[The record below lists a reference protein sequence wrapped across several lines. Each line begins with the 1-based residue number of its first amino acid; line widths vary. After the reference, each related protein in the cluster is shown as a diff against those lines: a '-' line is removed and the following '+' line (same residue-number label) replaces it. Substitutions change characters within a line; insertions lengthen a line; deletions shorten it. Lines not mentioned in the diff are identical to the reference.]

1 MKLDAKALRY
11 MTTEEFRVLTA
22 VEMGSKNHEVVPSSL
37 IAQIAQLR
45 HGGAHKIVGDLA
57 KRKLIARVQNM
68 SYDGYRLTY
77 GGYDYLALKTFAKR
91 GSVYSVG
98 NQIGVG
104 KESDIYL
111 VADEDDNQHVL
122 KLQRLGRMSFRTIKS
137 KRDYLQ
143 KRKSASWMYMSRLA
157 AMKEYAFMKV
167 LYENGFPVPEPIDQN
182 RHCVVMGLIDAFPL
196 RQIEE
201 VGNPGKLYSEL
212 MSLIVKLA
220 QYGLIHG
227 DFNEFNILIKSDGS
241 PILIDFPQM
250 VSTSHINAEY
260 YFNRDVECIR
270 TFFRRRFGYESVL
283 YPRFTQDVNRE
294 FSLDVQVAASGFS
307 KKMQKEL
314 EEYQEEVKDMSS
326 DEDEDETESSEDEE
340 DDDREEQKKNIPSE
354 KTEEEKLEEKLRNIR
369 LGNTEPYGS
378 DVESEEEE
386 EEYEEQEYGLSDDE
400 ELSEEAELAKRS
412 EKIEKL
418 NNRDFKAFRDVKAK
432 KPVKKSKEEEVKDR
446 VARSLKGQTNK
457 QGSRGARRNN
467 LKHKGKRKDKA
478 EIKGGSIFD

>member
-11 MTTEEFRVLTA
+11 MSSEDFRVLTA

-45 HGGAHKIVGDLA
+45 HGGTHKIVGELA

-77 GGYDYLALKTFAKR
+77 GGYDYLALKTFSKR

-104 KESDIYL
+104 KESDIYI
-111 VADEDDNQHVL
+111 VADEEENQHVL

-143 KRKSASWMYMSRLA
+143 NRKSASWMYMSRLA
-157 AMKEYAFMKV
+157 AMKEFAFMKV
-167 LYENGFPVPEPIDQN
+167 LYENGFPVPEPIDAS
-182 RHCVVMGLIDAFPL
+182 RHCVVMELIDAFPL
-196 RQIEE
+196 RQIDH

-212 MSLIVKLA
+212 MAMIVKLA

-227 DFNEFNILIKSDGS
+227 DFNEFNILIKNDGT
-241 PILIDFPQM
+241 PVLIDFPQM
-250 VSTSHINAEY
+250 VSTSHVNAEY

-270 TFFRRRFGYESVL
+270 TFFRRRFAYESAL
-283 YPRFTQDVNRE
+283 YPRFTHDVNRE

-314 EEYQEEVKDMSS
+314 ETYQEEIKEMSS
-326 DEDEDETESSEDEE
+326 EEDTDGQEEEKEEDEKENE
-340 DDDREEQKKNIPSE
+340 NIPSVE
-354 KTEEEKLEEKLRNIR
+354 KTEEQKLEEKMRNIR
-369 LGNTEPYGS
+369 LGNTEPY
-378 DVESEEEE
+378 DEESEEESEVEIAEESE
-386 EEYEEQEYGLSDDE
+386 EEMDE
-400 ELSEEAELAKRS
+400 ETKLKLRS

-418 NNRDFKAFRDVKAK
+418 NNRDFKAHRDAPKKKMSVTEKKELEIKNKVAK
-432 KPVKKSKEEEVKDR
+432 
-446 VARSLKGQTNK
+446 SLKGQGGS
-457 QGSRGARRNN
+457 QARGSRGNVRKGRGKKSNNNDLRN
-467 LKHKGKRKDKA
+467 GDV
-478 EIKGGSIFD
+478 F

>member
-1 MKLDAKALRY
+1 
-11 MTTEEFRVLTA
+11 
-22 VEMGSKNHEVVPSSL
+22 
-37 IAQIAQLR
+37 
-45 HGGAHKIVGDLA
+45 
-57 KRKLIARVQNM
+57 M

-104 KESDIYL
+104 KESDIYI
-111 VADEDDNQHVL
+111 VADEQDTQHVL
-122 KLQRLGRMSFRTIKS
+122 KLQRLGRMSFRNIKS

-157 AMKEYAFMKV
+157 AMKEFAFMKV
-167 LYENGFPVPEPIDQN
+167 LYENGFPVPEPIDAS

-196 RQIEE
+196 RQIDH

-212 MSLIVKLA
+212 MALIVKLA

-270 TFFRRRFGYESVL
+270 TFFRRRLGYESAL
-283 YPRFTQDVNRE
+283 YPRFTHDVNRE

-314 EEYQEEVKDMSS
+314 ETYQEDLKDMSS
-326 DEDEDETESSEDEE
+326 EEE
-340 DDDREEQKKNIPSE
+340 DSESEEENDEQENKNIPLAE
-354 KTEEEKLEEKLRNIR
+354 MTEEEKLEEKLRNIR
-369 LGNTEPYGS
+369 LGNTEPFEE
-378 DVESEEEE
+378 DEEEE
-386 EEYEEQEYGLSDDE
+386 EEVEEEEGEEEEAMDE
-400 ELSEEAELAKRS
+400 EARLKLRS

-418 NNRDFKAFRDVKAK
+418 NNRDFKAHRDGVPRKTTSAEK
-432 KPVKKSKEEEVKDR
+432 KELEIKNR
-446 VARSLKGQTNK
+446 VAKSLKNQGGGQSR
-457 QGSRGARRNN
+457 GSRGNVRKGRGKKSNN
-467 LKHKGKRKDKA
+467 NDLKNGD
-478 EIKGGSIFD
+478 IF